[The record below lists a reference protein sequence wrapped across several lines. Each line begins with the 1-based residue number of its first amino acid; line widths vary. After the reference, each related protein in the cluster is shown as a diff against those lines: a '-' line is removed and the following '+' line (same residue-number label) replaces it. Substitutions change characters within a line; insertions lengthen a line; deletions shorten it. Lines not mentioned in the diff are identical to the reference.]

1 MGSQPLLSIDL
12 KITDDFMHALLLSK
26 NRLLSLQTVREI
38 SCSRNGPFILFGL
51 PENFT
56 DKQVK
61 KVYKQAMLIYHPD
74 KFQITEDSDSDY
86 IHERAAFITSYHLSL
101 LLKYED
107 RLKQLNENFLQKI
120 KRWIINFCQEN
131 QDFLSIL
138 KKIGCL
144 SLMVLYRPFDALIAT
159 VLISIIA
166 VFYYSIN
173 LILKIRDEI

>member
-74 KFQITEDSDSDY
+74 KFQITEDYDSDY

-120 KRWIINFCQEN
+120 KRWIKNFCQEN

-144 SLMVLYRPFDALIAT
+144 LLSCVFWYLDEFIMSHNMNSAKYRKTHDNGVIQTF
-159 VLISIIA
+159 
-166 VFYYSIN
+166 
-173 LILKIRDEI
+173 